1 MTMPPEERLGSHLKR
16 AEQELMAAKTAA
28 VRPAGLTV
36 PQYAALLALSG
47 SPGISS
53 AGLARA
59 CLVTPQAMTVL
70 LRNLEEAGLVE
81 RSPHPWHKGLL
92 EIHLTESGR
101 GALARADGRAVLV
114 ERALAEE
121 FSPEERDRLVDML
134 GRCARVLSTLR

>member
-1 MTMPPEERLGSHLKR
+1 MTMPPEERLGLHLKR

-36 PQYAALLALSG
+36 PQYAALFALAD

-59 CLVTPQAMTVL
+59 CLVTPQAMTLL

-81 RSPHPWHKGLL
+81 RSPNPWHKGLL
-92 EIHLTESGR
+92 EVRLTENGR
-101 GALARADGRAVLV
+101 EVLTRADVRAVAVEQALAAEFSQSERDQLV
-114 ERALAEE
+114 EL
-121 FSPEERDRLVDML
+121 L
-134 GRCARVLSTLR
+134 GRCARVLNARR